1 MDDYDYDQLSVD
13 FKIDGVRMTAGTAP
27 AALRPQL
34 AAIEDDL
41 RRKLAGLKDAKTGRP
56 PKVQMEGKVEG
67 TKVGSL
73 NFAVV
78 GSKEVIEE
86 AQKRMGG

>member
-1 MDDYDYDQLSVD
+1 MDDFDYDQLSVD

-27 AALRPQL
+27 AALRPHL
-34 AAIEDDL
+34 AAIEDDV
-41 RRKLAGLKDAKTGRP
+41 RRKLAGIKDAKTGLP
-56 PKVQMEGKVEG
+56 PKVQMEGKTVQQ
-67 TKVGSL
+67 L
-73 NFAVV
+73 QFAIV